1 MSEYQ
6 SAPLLKNQI
15 IICPYAFNK
24 GPVPFPLI
32 MQVPELRKKSRV
44 RYLGERVKEKLA
56 ELEADIIDNE
66 YLFAETKYV
75 ITI

>member
-1 MSEYQ
+1 MH
-6 SAPLLKNQI
+6 
-15 IICPYAFNK
+15 K

-32 MQVPELRKKSRV
+32 MQVPELRKNSRI
-44 RYLGERVKEKLA
+44 RYLGERVEDKLA

>member
-1 MSEYQ
+1 
-6 SAPLLKNQI
+6 
-15 IICPYAFNK
+15 
-24 GPVPFPLI
+24 

-44 RYLGERVKEKLA
+44 RYLGEHVKEKLA